1 MSWRVFICS
10 PNPPKNHQI
19 LIIQR
24 MEAAQFAERNT
35 EMIHQL
41 QKKLVINQS
50 IDKWLQLWT
59 SPRLV
64 FKHNQPTVE
73 FVWVLVSVQTS
84 QTKPVVKRRSNMT
97 KSIHQGAF
105 CCSKV
110 LLQPV
115 DSASF
120 YTVHTVC
127 VCTKPAAASL
137 PVRGSSHTS
146 SVKTRTMRLKDS
158 LRLKDCCR
166 LCRPARP
173 LNSELWSLCSDFIE
187 DWAGR
192 GRARWRPTWTLKSGL
207 HCCFSA
213 LFVSSALKDYSDLWQ
228 LGFHFCSF
236 CNQHVNG

>member
-105 CCSKV
+105 CCSKW
-110 LLQPV
+110 LLCVSVQSLLLRHFLSV
-115 DSASF
+115 DP
-120 YTVHTVC
+120 HI
-127 VCTKPAAASL
+127 
-137 PVRGSSHTS
+137 R
-146 SVKTRTMRLKDS
+146 RLWK
-158 LRLKDCCR
+158 
-166 LCRPARP
+166 
-173 LNSELWSLCSDFIE
+173 
-187 DWAGR
+187 R
-192 GRARWRPTWTLKSGL
+192 GRWDWKT
-207 HCCFSA
+207 HCA
-213 LFVSSALKDYSDLWQ
+213 
-228 LGFHFCSF
+228 
-236 CNQHVNG
+236 